1 MKFESS
7 GTLALMAVAFI
18 AAGVA
23 MTVSYSRAF
32 SEPSLGADWQ
42 CSRVAFLLTSCSQI
56 ERNAEMASRATIAEA
71 SVGGAARSSPRPRH

>member
-18 AAGVA
+18 ATGVA
-23 MTVSYSRAF
+23 MTVGYPRAI

-56 ERNAEMASRATIAEA
+56 GHNAKMASRATIAEA
-71 SVGGAARSSPRPRH
+71 SVGGTAANRDDRQ